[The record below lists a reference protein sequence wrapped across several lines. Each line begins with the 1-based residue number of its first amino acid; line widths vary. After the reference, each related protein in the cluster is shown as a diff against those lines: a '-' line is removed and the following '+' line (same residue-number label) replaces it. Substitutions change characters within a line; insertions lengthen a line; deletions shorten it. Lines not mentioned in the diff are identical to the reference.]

1 MIYRESE
8 RELVQLI
15 EEEGISMTPYLPLA
29 AGRVCRMWDEDT
41 TRNKNDPCNQNNY
54 GKQNDMDLPI
64 VKRIKEIADKK
75 KISMAQVNI
84 AWLLSKKFIASPVV
98 GCTKIPQLEDLVKG
112 VKVKLTDEEIKYLEE
127 LYKPH
132 RQFGPLKK
140 GENEFDK
147 IKILV
152 NKNNNI

>member
-41 TRNKNDPCNQNNY
+41 TRNKNDPFNQNNY
-54 GKQNDMDLPI
+54 GKQKDMDLPI

-75 KISMAQVNI
+75 RFP
-84 AWLLSKKFIASPVV
+84 WL
-98 GCTKIPQLEDLVKG
+98 
-112 VKVKLTDEEIKYLEE
+112 KL
-127 LYKPH
+127 
-132 RQFGPLKK
+132 
-140 GENEFDK
+140 
-147 IKILV
+147 ILLGY
-152 NKNNNI
+152 

>member
-41 TRNKNDPCNQNNY
+41 TRNKNDPFNQNNY
-54 GKQNDMDLPI
+54 GKQKDMDLPI

-132 RQFGPLKK
+132 PNMGAMLK
-140 GENEFDK
+140 GFS
-147 IKILV
+147 V
-152 NKNNNI
+152 YSNKK

>member
-1 MIYRESE
+1 
-8 RELVQLI
+8 
-15 EEEGISMTPYLPLA
+15 MTPYLPLA

-41 TRNKNDPCNQNNY
+41 LRNKNDIYNQSNY
-54 GKQNDMDLPI
+54 GPQKDIDFPI

-98 GCTKIPQLEDLVKG
+98 GCTKIEQLEDLVKG
-112 VKVKLTDEEIKYLEE
+112 VKVKLSEEDIKYLEE

-132 RQFGPLKK
+132 RLSGPLKK
-140 GENEFDK
+140 GENVFDI
-147 IKILV
+147 IK
-152 NKNNNI
+152 K